1 MEISKE
7 MLAEVNALVSQVRV
21 TAEEAADL
29 VSDCRRFGCGYDYD

>member
-21 TAEEAADL
+21 TADEAARL